1 MVKRSQP
8 DATKSRPLAGSAS
21 RKWRRLPLKTLLH
34 YNVNLYEPSRRHPMA
49 LIILKLAIG
58 LGVLSLLCC
67 GAGALVWIGLFR
79 STRDAMTA
87 MSGDNPARDREELW

>member
-1 MVKRSQP
+1 
-8 DATKSRPLAGSAS
+8 
-21 RKWRRLPLKTLLH
+21 
-34 YNVNLYEPSRRHPMA
+34 MA